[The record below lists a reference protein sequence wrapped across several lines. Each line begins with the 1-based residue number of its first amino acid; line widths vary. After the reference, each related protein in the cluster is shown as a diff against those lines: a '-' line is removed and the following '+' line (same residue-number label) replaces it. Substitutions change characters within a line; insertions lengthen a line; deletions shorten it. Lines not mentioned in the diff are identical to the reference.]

1 MVKEATKQ
9 WQTAVDTYGKN
20 ITDELNVQKLNE
32 KFEATLKYITQN
44 ATELSKKAQGNLEVD
59 KEIREFTKKQID
71 GLMEQVRSIQVNRTC
86 FPFT

>member
-9 WQTAVDTYGKN
+9 WQSAVDTYGKN
-20 ITDELNVQKLNE
+20 ISNELSVQKLNE
-32 KFEATLKYITQN
+32 KFETTLKYITQN

-71 GLMEQVRSIQVNRTC
+71 ALMEQVRSIQVNQTY
-86 FPFT
+86 FSFT